1 MGPTNADGSKT
12 SPYDCGNPGSKYP
25 MTPKIGS
32 CDWNLK
38 PPMNEYQWVTAGGK
52 TCKADSDCTNDSK
65 CGISFN
71 PGQANL
77 L

>member
-1 MGPTNADGSKT
+1 MGPTNTDGSKT

-38 PPMNEYQWVTAGGK
+38 PPMNEY
-52 TCKADSDCTNDSK
+52 
-65 CGISFN
+65 
-71 PGQANL
+71 
-77 L
+77 